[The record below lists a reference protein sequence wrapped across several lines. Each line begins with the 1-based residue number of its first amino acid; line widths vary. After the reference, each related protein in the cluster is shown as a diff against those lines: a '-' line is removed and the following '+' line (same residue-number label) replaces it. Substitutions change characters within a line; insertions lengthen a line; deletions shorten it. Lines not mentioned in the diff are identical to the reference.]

1 MCCRQTEDVE
11 ADDES
16 HVRAAITKTL
26 HQLDAEERQLMFSA
40 PTSRDGWRGWHT
52 MLCQARCTAL
62 HLRRG
67 PPNGG
72 ETRSSAEKIAA
83 VCAVYIGVRARFV

>member
-1 MCCRQTEDVE
+1 ME
-11 ADDES
+11 ADYQIRVME
-16 HVRAAITKTL
+16 AITRTL
-26 HQLDAEERQLMFSA
+26 YRLDTEERQLSFLAHPSSA
-40 PTSRDGWRGWHT
+40 WWRGWHT

-83 VCAVYIGVRARFV
+83 VCAVYIDVRARFV